1 MITDRN
7 RLVDGISSL
16 EGGMDSGR
24 SPSMIGKNQVAY
36 AQNVT
41 FRGGFAR
48 TRAGFKRIKLA
59 SGSATTAMEDAKF
72 QGAHYYQHSNG
83 SGSIIVVAGGNT
95 YKISPPTSGA
105 EWSVTD
111 ITNSITM
118 SSTVSRVHFLQAE
131 NHLIIQ
137 DGANLPL
144 LWDGS
149 TVSRSNATTNQVP
162 VGTAMAYG
170 NGRIWVAQGRS
181 FVAGDI
187 LGGASTILQF
197 TENDRLANGGS
208 FTVPVG
214 TSDITSMEFIAAPN
228 TALGHGEL
236 IIFTADAVTSVSVP
250 ADRNDWFALN
260 DPIQR
265 VVLINNGATG
275 DHSVEHVS
283 GDLYFRSRDGLRS
296 LVMAVRDQE
305 QYGNT
310 PISREMNRILK
321 YDSPAYFSEVSGVL
335 FNNRYICTAIPKFDN
350 SRGVAYSG
358 LVVLDFDLMSGLKGK
373 LPLAYDGFWSLDV
386 TRNSTDY
393 TLQFAQ
399 LVKGNFSGTER
410 CFGLVRNESLD
421 TELWELTL
429 DGDSIFDVDLD
440 GSGNAVNNKITSQV
454 ETPSF
459 DFDQPAAAKELESA
473 DLWVDELTGGTVQFH
488 TDFHPDQYPCWVS
501 WQNWNIIAEYTAEE
515 CESFVDAEKQY
526 RPRMRIGRPS
536 DDVEPAVDK
545 RFNYGWEF
553 AARIKWTGQARLKL
567 FRVNARTVQEE
578 PYADVEIDSS
588 SKVIACD
595 CLGGVS
601 SATNQ

>member
-1 MITDRN
+1 M
-7 RLVDGISSL
+7 
-16 EGGMDSGR
+16 
-24 SPSMIGKNQVAY
+24 
-36 AQNVT
+36 
-41 FRGGFAR
+41 
-48 TRAGFKRIKLA
+48 
-59 SGSATTAMEDAKF
+59 
-72 QGAHYYQHSNG
+72 
-83 SGSIIVVAGGNT
+83 
-95 YKISPPTSGA
+95 
-105 EWSVTD
+105 
-111 ITNSITM
+111 
-118 SSTVSRVHFLQAE
+118 
-131 NHLIIQ
+131 
-137 DGANLPL
+137 
-144 LWDGS
+144 
-149 TVSRSNATTNQVP
+149 
-162 VGTAMAYG
+162 
-170 NGRIWVAQGRS
+170 
-181 FVAGDI
+181 
-187 LGGASTILQF
+187 
-197 TENDRLANGGS
+197 
-208 FTVPVG
+208 
-214 TSDITSMEFIAAPN
+214 
-228 TALGHGEL
+228 
-236 IIFTADAVTSVSVP
+236 
-250 ADRNDWFALN
+250 
-260 DPIQR
+260 
-265 VVLINNGATG
+265 
-275 DHSVEHVS
+275 
-283 GDLYFRSRDGLRS
+283 
-296 LVMAVRDQE
+296 
-305 QYGNT
+305 
-310 PISREMNRILK
+310 
-321 YDSPAYFSEVSGVL
+321 L
-335 FNNRYICTAIPKFDN
+335 FNNRYICTAIPKADN
-350 SRGVAYSG
+350 SRGVAYNG

-421 TELWELTL
+421 TELWELTQ